1 MCNCENCNGE
11 LCEAHDKEYEEEMKA
26 VNEYLADSSEEE
38 LTQEDINAAL
48 VADLKD
54 GVNLLSDEEKRDV
67 LEVVKGSL
75 LRTPK
80 DRVIQEAAD
89 LSKKI
94 DALHKYLKG
103 YNSDGIRYIAADE
116 LPDATVYLLQ
126 EQEKAMVTY
135 YNCLVARLSIW
146 GTKKVDEVSSEPN

>member
-1 MCNCENCNGE
+1 MCNCENCNSE
-11 LCEAHDKEYEEEMKA
+11 LCEAYDKEYEEEMKA

-54 GVNLLSDEEKRDV
+54 GVNLLSDEEKREV
-67 LEVVKGSL
+67 LEVMKNSL

-80 DRVIQEAAD
+80 DRVIQEAGE
-89 LSKKI
+89 LSQKI

-103 YNSDGIRYIAADE
+103 YNSDGIRYIVADE

-146 GTKKVDEVSSEPN
+146 GTKKVNEEKGE

>member
-1 MCNCENCNGE
+1 MCNCENRNSE

-26 VNEYLADSSEEE
+26 MNEYLADSSEEE
-38 LTQEDINAAL
+38 FTQEDINAAL
-48 VADLKD
+48 VADLKN
-54 GVNLLSDEEKRDV
+54 GVNFLSDEEKRDV
-67 LEVVKGSL
+67 LEVVKNSL

-80 DRVIQEAAD
+80 DRVVQEAGD

-103 YNSDGIRYIAADE
+103 YNSDGIRYVAADE
-116 LPDATVYLLQ
+116 LPDAMVYLLQ

-146 GTKKVDEVSSEPN
+146 GTKKVNEEMGE

>member
-1 MCNCENCNGE
+1 MCNCENYNGE

-26 VNEYLADSSEEE
+26 VNECLADSSSEEF
-38 LTQEDINAAL
+38 TQEDINAAL
-48 VADLKD
+48 VADLRD
-54 GVNLLSDEEKRDV
+54 GIDLLSDEEKKDI
-67 LEVVKGSL
+67 LEVVKSSL
-75 LRTPK
+75 LCTPK
-80 DRVIQEAAD
+80 ERAIQEAED

-94 DALHKYLKG
+94 DALHSYLKG
-103 YNSDGIRYIAADE
+103 YNPDGVRHTKADG

-146 GTKKVDEVSSEPN
+146 GVKKNNEEIGE

>member
-1 MCNCENCNGE
+1 MHDCENYNGE
-11 LCEAHDKEYEEEMKA
+11 LCEAHDREYEEETKA

-38 LTQEDINAAL
+38 LAQEDINAAL
-48 VADLKD
+48 VADLKE
-54 GVNLLSDEEKRDV
+54 GVDFLSDEEKREV
-67 LEVVKGSL
+67 LEVVKSSL

-80 DRVIQEAAD
+80 DRAILEAED

-103 YNSDGIRYIAADE
+103 YNSDGIRYVAADE

-146 GTKKVDEVSSEPN
+146 ETKKVNEEIGE

>member
-1 MCNCENCNGE
+1 MCNCENCNSE

-54 GVNLLSDEEKRDV
+54 GVNFLSDEEKREI
-67 LEVVKGSL
+67 LEIVKTSL

-80 DRVIQEAAD
+80 DRAFQEAD
-89 LSKKI
+89 ELSKKI

-103 YNSDGIRYIAADE
+103 YNVDGVRYIAADG

-146 GTKKVDEVSSEPN
+146 GTKKVNEEIGE